1 MNKSITGRHFELT
14 DTIKAYADAAVE
26 GLSKYN
32 LDIISANTVIS
43 ANEKNGKK
51 GFELEFIV
59 NLKDKNTIVISQKD
73 KDVYAAIDLAI
84 ERVKKA
90 LRRHADKIKSH
101 HVMSFKDLGLE
112 AEAVTSMDTDEIE
125 IVPMELEL
133 HKPLD
138 LQEAID
144 ALKEETKRQFIV
156 FNDNEGIMKVMYKK
170 PIEGSDEV
178 EIVPM
183 EPEADKLLNLE
194 EAIDTLKEETQR
206 QFIVFNDQSEI
217 MRVMYKRADSKF
229 GLY

>member
-14 DTIKAYADAAVE
+14 EAIKSYADSAVE
-26 GLSKYN
+26 GLEKYN

-51 GFELEFIV
+51 GFVTEFIV
-59 NLKDKNTIVISQKD
+59 NLKDKNTIVITQND

-90 LRRHADKIKSH
+90 LRRHADKIKGH
-101 HVMSFKDLGLE
+101 RIMSFKDMGTE
-112 AEAVTSMDTDEIE
+112 AEAVAELDAKDIE

-138 LQEAID
+138 FDEAID
-144 ALKEETKRQFIV
+144 ALREEKKRQFIV
-156 FNDNEGIMKVMYKK
+156 FNDAEG
-170 PIEGSDEV
+170 
-178 EIVPM
+178 
-183 EPEADKLLNLE
+183 L
-194 EAIDTLKEETQR
+194 
-206 QFIVFNDQSEI
+206 
-217 MRVMYKRADSKF
+217 MRVMYKRADGKF